1 MDKQNLLSVVVAD
14 DEQELLGA
22 VCQLIDW
29 EGIGFKLVG
38 RASNGLDALQLV
50 EELQPDFLLTDI
62 HMPFISGTALAAQ
75 VKAVQPLIQVAF
87 LSGYDEFEYAQQ
99 GIASEVIAYLLK
111 PISMAQLTQELIE
124 IHRKIEKKQADFS
137 AARQDA
143 SNYQAVAAAMLLDCY
158 FYAGREENLKALS
171 RMGLAPES
179 IRSVT
184 VAALSCA
191 DADAQ
196 ACQTALG
203 AAEKFLS
210 RQYPCRGFC
219 SAGRIVLLLTSEN
232 GFLQLHAAIDELRR
246 ALKRLLDLDV
256 SAGISKE
263 HAPDADFH
271 EAYKEA
277 MEALKTAETESGF
290 CAADGQS
297 GIDQL
302 CGRVLQII
310 DKEYMDETLT
320 LQSVSER
327 LHVSA
332 SYLGPNIK
340 KNAGD
345 TFINLL
351 IRKRMAS
358 SAGTFV
364 FFAFAIYA
372 HPHSMR
378 YPARKKTL
386 SAQPIHYIPQPAF
399 LTSGFFEISRLFF
412 LKNRIPRLFAGHSAF
427 LTVF

>member
-29 EGIGFKLVG
+29 AGIGFKLVG

-158 FYAGREENLKALS
+158 FYTGRVENLKALS

-246 ALKRLLDLDV
+246 ALKRLLNLGV

-263 HAPDADFH
+263 HAPDSDFH

-351 IRKRMAS
+351 IRKRMAVALNLLQS
-358 SAGTFV
+358 SDSRIAEIARRCGYSDQSYFGYCFKKFYGV
-364 FFAFAIYA
+364 SPAK
-372 HPHSMR
+372 MR
-378 YPARKKTL
+378 QEREQKGAR
-386 SAQPIHYIPQPAF
+386 A
-399 LTSGFFEISRLFF
+399 
-412 LKNRIPRLFAGHSAF
+412 
-427 LTVF
+427 

>member
-29 EGIGFKLVG
+29 EGIGFQLVG

-99 GIASEVIAYLLK
+99 GIACEVIAYLLK
-111 PISMAQLTQELIE
+111 PISMARLTQELIE

-137 AARQDA
+137 AARQDSA
-143 SNYQAVAAAMLLDCY
+143 NHQAVAAAMLLDCY
-158 FYAGREENLKALS
+158 FYAGREQNLKALS
-171 RMGLAPES
+171 RMGLEPDAV
-179 IRSVT
+179 RSVT
-184 VAALSCA
+184 VAALSGG
-191 DADAQ
+191 DADER

-219 SAGRIVLLLTSEN
+219 SAGRIVLLLTSEG

-246 ALKRLLDLDV
+246 ALKRTLGLDV

-310 DKEYMDETLT
+310 DKEYMDETLP
-320 LQSVSER
+320 LQSVSDR

-351 IRKRMAS
+351 IRKRMAVALNLLQNS
-358 SAGTFV
+358 DSRIAEIARRCGYSDQSYFGYCFKKFYGV
-364 FFAFAIYA
+364 SPAKMRQEREQKGA
-372 HPHSMR
+372 H
-378 YPARKKTL
+378 A
-386 SAQPIHYIPQPAF
+386 
-399 LTSGFFEISRLFF
+399 
-412 LKNRIPRLFAGHSAF
+412 
-427 LTVF
+427 

>member
-29 EGIGFKLVG
+29 AGIGFKLVG

-158 FYAGREENLKALS
+158 FYTGRVENLKALS

-310 DKEYMDETLT
+310 NKEYMDETLT
-320 LQSVSER
+320 LQSVSDR

-351 IRKRMAS
+351 IRKRMAVALNLLQS
-358 SAGTFV
+358 SDSRIAEIARRCGYSDQSYFGYCFKKFYGV
-364 FFAFAIYA
+364 SPAK
-372 HPHSMR
+372 MR
-378 YPARKKTL
+378 QEREQKGAR
-386 SAQPIHYIPQPAF
+386 A
-399 LTSGFFEISRLFF
+399 
-412 LKNRIPRLFAGHSAF
+412 
-427 LTVF
+427 

>member
-29 EGIGFKLVG
+29 AGIGFKLVG

-246 ALKRLLDLDV
+246 ALKRLLNLGV

-263 HAPDADFH
+263 HAPDSDFH

-351 IRKRMAS
+351 IRKRMAVALNLLQS
-358 SAGTFV
+358 SDSRIAEIARRCGYSDQSYFGYCFKKFYGV
-364 FFAFAIYA
+364 SPAK
-372 HPHSMR
+372 MR
-378 YPARKKTL
+378 QEREQKGAR
-386 SAQPIHYIPQPAF
+386 A
-399 LTSGFFEISRLFF
+399 
-412 LKNRIPRLFAGHSAF
+412 
-427 LTVF
+427 

>member
-29 EGIGFKLVG
+29 AGIGFKLVG

-137 AARQDA
+137 AARQGA

-158 FYAGREENLKALS
+158 FYTGRVENLKALS

-320 LQSVSER
+320 LQSVSDR

-351 IRKRMAS
+351 IRKRMAVALNLLQS
-358 SAGTFV
+358 SDSRIAEIARRCGYSDQSYFGYCFKKFYGV
-364 FFAFAIYA
+364 SPAK
-372 HPHSMR
+372 MR
-378 YPARKKTL
+378 QEREQKGAR
-386 SAQPIHYIPQPAF
+386 A
-399 LTSGFFEISRLFF
+399 
-412 LKNRIPRLFAGHSAF
+412 
-427 LTVF
+427 

>member
-1 MDKQNLLSVVVAD
+1 MNKQNLLSVVVAD

-29 EGIGFKLVG
+29 EGIGFRLVG

-158 FYAGREENLKALS
+158 FYTGRVENLKALS

-320 LQSVSER
+320 LQSVSDR

-351 IRKRMAS
+351 IRKRMAVALNLLQS
-358 SAGTFV
+358 SNSRIAEIARRCGYSDQSYFGYCFKKFYGV
-364 FFAFAIYA
+364 SPAK
-372 HPHSMR
+372 MR
-378 YPARKKTL
+378 QEREQKGAR
-386 SAQPIHYIPQPAF
+386 A
-399 LTSGFFEISRLFF
+399 
-412 LKNRIPRLFAGHSAF
+412 
-427 LTVF
+427 

>member
-1 MDKQNLLSVVVAD
+1 MNKQNLLSVVVAD

-29 EGIGFKLVG
+29 EGIGFRLVG

-62 HMPFISGTALAAQ
+62 HMPFISGAALAAQ

-137 AARQDA
+137 AARQDV
-143 SNYQAVAAAMLLDCY
+143 SNHQAVAAAMLLDCY
-158 FYAGREENLKALS
+158 FYAGRVENLKALS

-320 LQSVSER
+320 LQSVSDR

-351 IRKRMAS
+351 IRKRMAVALNLLQS
-358 SAGTFV
+358 SDSRIAEIARRCGYSDQSYFGYCFKKFYGV
-364 FFAFAIYA
+364 SPAK
-372 HPHSMR
+372 MR
-378 YPARKKTL
+378 QEREQKGAR
-386 SAQPIHYIPQPAF
+386 A
-399 LTSGFFEISRLFF
+399 
-412 LKNRIPRLFAGHSAF
+412 
-427 LTVF
+427 

>member
-1 MDKQNLLSVVVAD
+1 MNKQNLLSVVVAD

-29 EGIGFKLVG
+29 AGIGFKLVG
-38 RASNGLDALQLV
+38 KASNGLDALQLV

-171 RMGLAPES
+171 RMGLATES

-351 IRKRMAS
+351 IRKRMAVALNLLQS
-358 SAGTFV
+358 SDSRIAEIARRCGYSDQSYFGYCFKKFYGV
-364 FFAFAIYA
+364 SPAK
-372 HPHSMR
+372 MR
-378 YPARKKTL
+378 QEREQKGAR
-386 SAQPIHYIPQPAF
+386 A
-399 LTSGFFEISRLFF
+399 
-412 LKNRIPRLFAGHSAF
+412 
-427 LTVF
+427 

>member
-99 GIASEVIAYLLK
+99 GIACEVIAYLLK

-158 FYAGREENLKALS
+158 FYTGRVENLKALS

-320 LQSVSER
+320 LQSVSDR

-351 IRKRMAS
+351 IRKRMAVALNLLQS
-358 SAGTFV
+358 SDSRIAEIARRCGYSDQSYFGYCFKKFYGV
-364 FFAFAIYA
+364 SPAK
-372 HPHSMR
+372 MR
-378 YPARKKTL
+378 QEREQKGAR
-386 SAQPIHYIPQPAF
+386 A
-399 LTSGFFEISRLFF
+399 
-412 LKNRIPRLFAGHSAF
+412 
-427 LTVF
+427 

>member
-29 EGIGFKLVG
+29 AGIGFKLVG

-143 SNYQAVAAAMLLDCY
+143 SNHQAVAAAMLLDCY
-158 FYAGREENLKALS
+158 FYTGREENLKALS

-320 LQSVSER
+320 LQSVSDR

-351 IRKRMAS
+351 IRKRMAVALNLLQS
-358 SAGTFV
+358 SDSRIAEIARRCGYSDQSYFGYCFKKFYGV
-364 FFAFAIYA
+364 SPAK
-372 HPHSMR
+372 MR
-378 YPARKKTL
+378 QEREQKGAR
-386 SAQPIHYIPQPAF
+386 A
-399 LTSGFFEISRLFF
+399 
-412 LKNRIPRLFAGHSAF
+412 
-427 LTVF
+427 

>member
-22 VCQLIDW
+22 VCQLIDR

-38 RASNGLDALQLV
+38 KASNGLDALQLV

-111 PISMAQLTQELIE
+111 PISMSQLTQELIE

-143 SNYQAVAAAMLLDCY
+143 SNHQAVAAAMLLDCY
-158 FYAGREENLKALS
+158 FYTGRVENLKALS

-302 CGRVLQII
+302 CGRVLQMI

-320 LQSVSER
+320 LQSVSDR

-351 IRKRMAS
+351 IRKRMAVALNLLQS
-358 SAGTFV
+358 SDSRIAEIARRCGYSDQSYFGYCFKKFYGV
-364 FFAFAIYA
+364 SPAKMRQEREQKGA
-372 HPHSMR
+372 H
-378 YPARKKTL
+378 A
-386 SAQPIHYIPQPAF
+386 
-399 LTSGFFEISRLFF
+399 
-412 LKNRIPRLFAGHSAF
+412 
-427 LTVF
+427 

>member
-1 MDKQNLLSVVVAD
+1 MNKQNLLSVVVAD

-29 EGIGFKLVG
+29 AGIGFKLVG

-143 SNYQAVAAAMLLDCY
+143 SNHQAVAAAMLLDYY
-158 FYAGREENLKALS
+158 FYTGREENLKALS

-320 LQSVSER
+320 LQSVSDR

-351 IRKRMAS
+351 IRKRMAVALNLLQS
-358 SAGTFV
+358 SDSRIAEIARRCGYSDQSYFGYCFKKFYGV
-364 FFAFAIYA
+364 SPAK
-372 HPHSMR
+372 MR
-378 YPARKKTL
+378 QEREQKGAR
-386 SAQPIHYIPQPAF
+386 A
-399 LTSGFFEISRLFF
+399 
-412 LKNRIPRLFAGHSAF
+412 
-427 LTVF
+427 

>member
-29 EGIGFKLVG
+29 AGIGFKLVG

-87 LSGYDEFEYAQQ
+87 LSGHDEFEYAQQ

-158 FYAGREENLKALS
+158 FYTGREENLKALS

-320 LQSVSER
+320 LQSVSDR

-351 IRKRMAS
+351 IRKRMAVALNLLQS
-358 SAGTFV
+358 SDSRIAEIARRCGYSDQSYFGYCFKKFYGV
-364 FFAFAIYA
+364 SPAK
-372 HPHSMR
+372 MR
-378 YPARKKTL
+378 QEREQKGAR
-386 SAQPIHYIPQPAF
+386 A
-399 LTSGFFEISRLFF
+399 
-412 LKNRIPRLFAGHSAF
+412 
-427 LTVF
+427 

>member
-29 EGIGFKLVG
+29 AGIGFKLVG

-143 SNYQAVAAAMLLDCY
+143 SNHQAVAAAMLLDCY
-158 FYAGREENLKALS
+158 FYTGREENLKALS

-263 HAPDADFH
+263 HAPDSDFH

-340 KNAGD
+340 KNADD

-351 IRKRMAS
+351 IRKRMAVALNLLQS
-358 SAGTFV
+358 SDSRIAEIARRCGYSDQSYFGYCFKKFYGV
-364 FFAFAIYA
+364 SPAK
-372 HPHSMR
+372 MR
-378 YPARKKTL
+378 QEREQKGAR
-386 SAQPIHYIPQPAF
+386 A
-399 LTSGFFEISRLFF
+399 
-412 LKNRIPRLFAGHSAF
+412 
-427 LTVF
+427 

>member
-29 EGIGFKLVG
+29 AGIGFKLVG

-143 SNYQAVAAAMLLDCY
+143 SNHQAVAAAMRLDCY
-158 FYAGREENLKALS
+158 FYTGRVENLKALS

-351 IRKRMAS
+351 IRKRMAVALNLLQS
-358 SAGTFV
+358 SDSRIAEIARRCGYSDQSYFGYCFKKFYGV
-364 FFAFAIYA
+364 SPAK
-372 HPHSMR
+372 MR
-378 YPARKKTL
+378 QEREQKGAR
-386 SAQPIHYIPQPAF
+386 A
-399 LTSGFFEISRLFF
+399 
-412 LKNRIPRLFAGHSAF
+412 
-427 LTVF
+427 

>member
-1 MDKQNLLSVVVAD
+1 MNKQNLLSVVVAD

-29 EGIGFKLVG
+29 AGIGFKLVG

-143 SNYQAVAAAMLLDCY
+143 SNHQAVAAAMLLDCY
-158 FYAGREENLKALS
+158 FYTGRVENLKALS

-191 DADAQ
+191 DADTQ

-320 LQSVSER
+320 LQSVSDR

-351 IRKRMAS
+351 IRKRMAVALNLLQSSNSRIAEIARRCGS
-358 SAGTFV
+358 SASRNAESAVLKPQDSYSLDENG
-364 FFAFAIYA
+364 A
-372 HPHSMR
+372 HS
-378 YPARKKTL
+378 
-386 SAQPIHYIPQPAF
+386 
-399 LTSGFFEISRLFF
+399 
-412 LKNRIPRLFAGHSAF
+412 
-427 LTVF
+427 

>member
-29 EGIGFKLVG
+29 AGIGFKLVG

-158 FYAGREENLKALS
+158 FYTGRVENLKALS

-345 TFINLL
+345 TFINRL
-351 IRKRMAS
+351 IRKRMAVALNLLQS
-358 SAGTFV
+358 SDSRIAEIARRCGYSDQSYFGYCFKKFYGV
-364 FFAFAIYA
+364 SPAK
-372 HPHSMR
+372 MR
-378 YPARKKTL
+378 QEREQKGAR
-386 SAQPIHYIPQPAF
+386 A
-399 LTSGFFEISRLFF
+399 
-412 LKNRIPRLFAGHSAF
+412 
-427 LTVF
+427 

>member
-75 VKAVQPLIQVAF
+75 VKSVQPLIQVAF

-99 GIASEVIAYLLK
+99 GIACEVIAYLLK

-124 IHRKIEKKQADFS
+124 IHSRIERKLSDFS
-137 AARQDA
+137 SARQDSA
-143 SNYQAVAAAMLLDCY
+143 NHQAVAAAMLLDCY
-158 FYAGREENLKALS
+158 FYTGQEQNLAALGRMGIEPEKAKSLVVTALS
-171 RMGLAPES
+171 
-179 IRSVT
+179 V
-184 VAALSCA
+184 
-191 DADAQ
+191 DANAQ
-196 ACQTALG
+196 GCQRALG
-203 AAEKFLS
+203 AAEQFLS
-210 RQYPCRGFC
+210 RQFSCRGCC
-219 SAGRIVLLLTSEN
+219 SGGRIVLLLASET

-246 ALKRLLDLDV
+246 ALHRTLSLTTSV
-256 SAGISKE
+256 GISKE
-263 HAPDADFH
+263 HTPADDLH

-277 MEALKTAETESGF
+277 MEALRIAEKERGICS
-290 CAADGQS
+290 ADGMGGMNQ
-297 GIDQL
+297 I

-310 DKEYMDETLT
+310 EKEYMDESLT
-320 LQSVSER
+320 LQSVSDR

-351 IRKRMAS
+351 IHKRMSVAANLLES
-358 SAGTFV
+358 SDSRIAEIARRCGYPDQSYFGYCFKKFYGV
-364 FFAFAIYA
+364 SPAKMRQERERKGA
-372 HPHSMR
+372 H
-378 YPARKKTL
+378 A
-386 SAQPIHYIPQPAF
+386 
-399 LTSGFFEISRLFF
+399 
-412 LKNRIPRLFAGHSAF
+412 
-427 LTVF
+427 

>member
-38 RASNGLDALQLV
+38 KASNGLDALQLV

-158 FYAGREENLKALS
+158 FYTGRVENLKALS

-310 DKEYMDETLT
+310 DKEYLDETLT
-320 LQSVSER
+320 LQSVSDR

-332 SYLGPNIK
+332 SYLGPNIR

-351 IRKRMAS
+351 IRKRMAVALNLLQS
-358 SAGTFV
+358 SDSRIAEIARRCGYSDQSYFGYCFKKFYGV
-364 FFAFAIYA
+364 SPAK
-372 HPHSMR
+372 MR
-378 YPARKKTL
+378 QEREQKGAR
-386 SAQPIHYIPQPAF
+386 A
-399 LTSGFFEISRLFF
+399 
-412 LKNRIPRLFAGHSAF
+412 
-427 LTVF
+427 

>member
-29 EGIGFKLVG
+29 AGIGFKLVG

-143 SNYQAVAAAMLLDCY
+143 SNHQAVAAAMLLDCY
-158 FYAGREENLKALS
+158 FYTGREENIKALS

-263 HAPDADFH
+263 HAPDSDFH

-320 LQSVSER
+320 LQSVSDR

-351 IRKRMAS
+351 IRKRMAVALNLLQS
-358 SAGTFV
+358 SDSRIAEIARRCGYSDQSYFGYCFKKFYGV
-364 FFAFAIYA
+364 SPAK
-372 HPHSMR
+372 MR
-378 YPARKKTL
+378 QEREQKGAR
-386 SAQPIHYIPQPAF
+386 A
-399 LTSGFFEISRLFF
+399 
-412 LKNRIPRLFAGHSAF
+412 
-427 LTVF
+427 

>member
-29 EGIGFKLVG
+29 AGIGFKLVG

-143 SNYQAVAAAMLLDCY
+143 SNYPAVAAAMLLDCY
-158 FYAGREENLKALS
+158 FYTGREENLKALS

-320 LQSVSER
+320 LQSVSDR

-351 IRKRMAS
+351 IRKRMAVALNLLQS
-358 SAGTFV
+358 SDSRIAEIARRCGYSDQSYFGYCFKKFYGV
-364 FFAFAIYA
+364 SPAK
-372 HPHSMR
+372 MR
-378 YPARKKTL
+378 QEREQKGAR
-386 SAQPIHYIPQPAF
+386 A
-399 LTSGFFEISRLFF
+399 
-412 LKNRIPRLFAGHSAF
+412 
-427 LTVF
+427 

>member
-29 EGIGFKLVG
+29 AGIGFKLVG

-137 AARQDA
+137 AARRDA

-158 FYAGREENLKALS
+158 FYTGRVENLKALS

-320 LQSVSER
+320 LQSVSDR

-351 IRKRMAS
+351 IRKRMAVALNLLQS
-358 SAGTFV
+358 SDSRIAEIARRCGYSDQSYFGYCFKKFYGV
-364 FFAFAIYA
+364 SPAK
-372 HPHSMR
+372 MR
-378 YPARKKTL
+378 QEREQKGAR
-386 SAQPIHYIPQPAF
+386 A
-399 LTSGFFEISRLFF
+399 
-412 LKNRIPRLFAGHSAF
+412 
-427 LTVF
+427 

>member
-22 VCQLIDW
+22 VCQLIDRA
-29 EGIGFKLVG
+29 GIGFKLVG

-158 FYAGREENLKALS
+158 FYTGRVENLKALS

-320 LQSVSER
+320 LQSVSDR

-351 IRKRMAS
+351 IRKRMAVALNLLQS
-358 SAGTFV
+358 SDSRIAEIARRCGYSDQSYFGYCFKKFYGV
-364 FFAFAIYA
+364 SPAK
-372 HPHSMR
+372 MR
-378 YPARKKTL
+378 QEREQKGAR
-386 SAQPIHYIPQPAF
+386 A
-399 LTSGFFEISRLFF
+399 
-412 LKNRIPRLFAGHSAF
+412 
-427 LTVF
+427 

>member
-29 EGIGFKLVG
+29 EGIGFRLVG

-143 SNYQAVAAAMLLDCY
+143 SNHQAVAAAMLLDCY
-158 FYAGREENLKALS
+158 FYTGRVENLKALS

-351 IRKRMAS
+351 IRKRMAVALNLLQS
-358 SAGTFV
+358 SDSRIAEIARRCGYSDQSYFGYCFKKFYGV
-364 FFAFAIYA
+364 SPAK
-372 HPHSMR
+372 MR
-378 YPARKKTL
+378 QEREQKGAR
-386 SAQPIHYIPQPAF
+386 A
-399 LTSGFFEISRLFF
+399 
-412 LKNRIPRLFAGHSAF
+412 
-427 LTVF
+427 

>member
-29 EGIGFKLVG
+29 EGIGFRLVG

-158 FYAGREENLKALS
+158 FYTGREENLKALS

-184 VAALSCA
+184 VVALSCA

-320 LQSVSER
+320 LQSVSDR

-351 IRKRMAS
+351 IRKRMAVALNLLQS
-358 SAGTFV
+358 SDSRIAEIARRCGYSDQSYFGYCFKKFYGV
-364 FFAFAIYA
+364 SPAK
-372 HPHSMR
+372 MR
-378 YPARKKTL
+378 QEREQKGAR
-386 SAQPIHYIPQPAF
+386 A
-399 LTSGFFEISRLFF
+399 
-412 LKNRIPRLFAGHSAF
+412 
-427 LTVF
+427 

>member
-1 MDKQNLLSVVVAD
+1 MNKQNLLSVVVAD

-22 VCQLIDW
+22 VWQLIDW
-29 EGIGFKLVG
+29 AGIGFRLVG

-158 FYAGREENLKALS
+158 FYTGRVENLKALS

-320 LQSVSER
+320 LQSVSDR

-351 IRKRMAS
+351 IRKRMAVALNLLQS
-358 SAGTFV
+358 SDSRIAEIARRCGYSDQSYFGYCFKKFYGV
-364 FFAFAIYA
+364 SPAK
-372 HPHSMR
+372 MR
-378 YPARKKTL
+378 QEREQKGAR
-386 SAQPIHYIPQPAF
+386 A
-399 LTSGFFEISRLFF
+399 
-412 LKNRIPRLFAGHSAF
+412 
-427 LTVF
+427 

>member
-29 EGIGFKLVG
+29 AGIGFKLVG

-158 FYAGREENLKALS
+158 FYTGRVENLKALS

-219 SAGRIVLLLTSEN
+219 SAGRFVLLLTSEN

-320 LQSVSER
+320 LQSVSDR

-351 IRKRMAS
+351 IRKRMAVALNLLQS
-358 SAGTFV
+358 SDSRIAEIARRCGYSDQSYFGYCFKKFYGV
-364 FFAFAIYA
+364 SPAK
-372 HPHSMR
+372 MR
-378 YPARKKTL
+378 QEREQKGAR
-386 SAQPIHYIPQPAF
+386 A
-399 LTSGFFEISRLFF
+399 
-412 LKNRIPRLFAGHSAF
+412 
-427 LTVF
+427 

>member
-171 RMGLAPES
+171 RMGLATES

-320 LQSVSER
+320 LQSVSDR

-351 IRKRMAS
+351 IRKRMAVALNLLQS
-358 SAGTFV
+358 SDSRIAEIARRCGYSDQSYFGYCFKKFYGV
-364 FFAFAIYA
+364 SPAK
-372 HPHSMR
+372 MR
-378 YPARKKTL
+378 QEREQKGAR
-386 SAQPIHYIPQPAF
+386 A
-399 LTSGFFEISRLFF
+399 
-412 LKNRIPRLFAGHSAF
+412 
-427 LTVF
+427 

>member
-1 MDKQNLLSVVVAD
+1 MNKQNILSVVVAD

-29 EGIGFKLVG
+29 AGIGFKLVG

-143 SNYQAVAAAMLLDCY
+143 SNHQAVAAAMLLDCY
-158 FYAGREENLKALS
+158 FYTGRVENLKALS

-320 LQSVSER
+320 LQSVSDR

-351 IRKRMAS
+351 IRKRMAVALNLLQS
-358 SAGTFV
+358 SDSRIAEIARRCGYSDQSYFGYCFKKFYGV
-364 FFAFAIYA
+364 SPAK
-372 HPHSMR
+372 MR
-378 YPARKKTL
+378 QEREQKGAR
-386 SAQPIHYIPQPAF
+386 A
-399 LTSGFFEISRLFF
+399 
-412 LKNRIPRLFAGHSAF
+412 
-427 LTVF
+427 

>member
-38 RASNGLDALQLV
+38 RASNGLDAPQLV

-62 HMPFISGTALAAQ
+62 NMPLTSGTALAAQ

-158 FYAGREENLKALS
+158 FYTGRVENLKALS

-320 LQSVSER
+320 LQSVSDR

-351 IRKRMAS
+351 IRKRMAVALNLLQS
-358 SAGTFV
+358 SDSRIAEIARRCGYSDQSYFGYCFKKFYGV
-364 FFAFAIYA
+364 SPAK
-372 HPHSMR
+372 MR
-378 YPARKKTL
+378 QEREQKGAR
-386 SAQPIHYIPQPAF
+386 A
-399 LTSGFFEISRLFF
+399 
-412 LKNRIPRLFAGHSAF
+412 
-427 LTVF
+427 

>member
-29 EGIGFKLVG
+29 AGIGFKLVG

-158 FYAGREENLKALS
+158 FYTGRVENLKALS

-196 ACQTALG
+196 ACQTELG

-351 IRKRMAS
+351 IRKRMAVALNLLQS
-358 SAGTFV
+358 SDSRIAEIARRCGYSDQSYFGYCFKKFYGV
-364 FFAFAIYA
+364 SPAK
-372 HPHSMR
+372 MR
-378 YPARKKTL
+378 QEREQKGAR
-386 SAQPIHYIPQPAF
+386 A
-399 LTSGFFEISRLFF
+399 
-412 LKNRIPRLFAGHSAF
+412 
-427 LTVF
+427 

>member
-1 MDKQNLLSVVVAD
+1 MNKQNLLSVVVAD

-29 EGIGFKLVG
+29 AGIGFRLVG

-158 FYAGREENLKALS
+158 FYTGRVENLKALS

-320 LQSVSER
+320 LQSVSDR

-351 IRKRMAS
+351 IRKRMAVALNLLQS
-358 SAGTFV
+358 SDSRIAEIARRCGYSDQSYFGYCFKKFYGV
-364 FFAFAIYA
+364 SPAK
-372 HPHSMR
+372 MR
-378 YPARKKTL
+378 QEREQKGAR
-386 SAQPIHYIPQPAF
+386 A
-399 LTSGFFEISRLFF
+399 
-412 LKNRIPRLFAGHSAF
+412 
-427 LTVF
+427 

>member
-29 EGIGFKLVG
+29 EGIGFRLVG

-143 SNYQAVAAAMLLDCY
+143 SNHQAVAAAMLLDCY
-158 FYAGREENLKALS
+158 FYTGRVENLKALS

-302 CGRVLQII
+302 CGRVLQMI

-320 LQSVSER
+320 LQSVSDR

-351 IRKRMAS
+351 IRKRMAVALNLLQS
-358 SAGTFV
+358 SDSRIAEIARRCGYSDQSYFGYCFKKFYGV
-364 FFAFAIYA
+364 SPAK
-372 HPHSMR
+372 MR
-378 YPARKKTL
+378 QEREQKGAR
-386 SAQPIHYIPQPAF
+386 A
-399 LTSGFFEISRLFF
+399 
-412 LKNRIPRLFAGHSAF
+412 
-427 LTVF
+427 

>member
-1 MDKQNLLSVVVAD
+1 MVAD

-158 FYAGREENLKALS
+158 FYAGRVENLKALS

-320 LQSVSER
+320 LQSVSDR

-351 IRKRMAS
+351 IRKRMAVALNLLQS
-358 SAGTFV
+358 SDSRIAEIARRCGYSDQSYFGYCFKKFYGV
-364 FFAFAIYA
+364 SPAK
-372 HPHSMR
+372 MR
-378 YPARKKTL
+378 QEREQKGAR
-386 SAQPIHYIPQPAF
+386 A
-399 LTSGFFEISRLFF
+399 
-412 LKNRIPRLFAGHSAF
+412 
-427 LTVF
+427 

>member
-29 EGIGFKLVG
+29 AGIGFKLVG

-99 GIASEVIAYLLK
+99 GIASEFIAYLLK
-111 PISMAQLTQELIE
+111 TISMAQLTQELIE

-143 SNYQAVAAAMLLDCY
+143 SNHQAVAAAMLLDCY
-158 FYAGREENLKALS
+158 FYTGRVENLKALS

-320 LQSVSER
+320 LQSVSDR

-351 IRKRMAS
+351 IRKRMAVALNLLQS
-358 SAGTFV
+358 SDSRIAEIARRCGYSDQSYFGYCFKKFYGV
-364 FFAFAIYA
+364 SPAK
-372 HPHSMR
+372 MR
-378 YPARKKTL
+378 QEREQKGAR
-386 SAQPIHYIPQPAF
+386 A
-399 LTSGFFEISRLFF
+399 
-412 LKNRIPRLFAGHSAF
+412 
-427 LTVF
+427 